1 MLTSKMPW
9 LLHHHYITAGVI
21 LGLFISIC
29 LYKYKKKCMDG
40 KCGKKD
46 ETLVMKELF
55 TLDRELGKRV
65 DTFDEEL
72 LFKDSYSTYASKTTF
87 KLDTSRRSFCACKPG
102 DKESC
107 IDAWF

>member
-1 MLTSKMPW
+1 MPTSKMPW
-9 LLHHHYITAGVI
+9 MLYDYYITAGVI

-29 LYKYKKKCMDG
+29 LYKYKKMFING
-40 KCGKKD
+40 KYGKRD
-46 ETLVMKELF
+46 DTLEMKEAF
-55 TLDRELGKRV
+55 TMDRESGKRV
-65 DTFDEEL
+65 DILEEEL

-87 KLDTSRRSFCACKPG
+87 KWGSYRHSFCACKPG